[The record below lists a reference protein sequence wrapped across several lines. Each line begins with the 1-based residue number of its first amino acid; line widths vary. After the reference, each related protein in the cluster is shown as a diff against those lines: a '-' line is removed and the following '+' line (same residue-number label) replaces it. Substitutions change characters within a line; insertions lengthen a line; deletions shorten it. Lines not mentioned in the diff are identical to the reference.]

1 MNKALIIKIISSEY
15 TILLED
21 RSIQKAILAGK
32 MRLDKHPVVGD
43 YVEYIISDNKYV
55 IQSILERRNYL
66 IRPNLANIDNAI
78 IMMST
83 KDPSFS
89 YELVNRLIM
98 LIEYADIRPIIC
110 ISKADLGDNQEIEE
124 IKTYY
129 ETMNYDVIISD
140 ISNDFRNLEGIL
152 ENKITVLCGQS
163 GVGKSSLLN
172 KLQPELNLKTNEIS
186 RALNR
191 GKHTTRHVELFEIY
205 GGYIADTPGFSSLD
219 LTQVDKDLLASKI
232 SVFKPYIGEC
242 RFNNCMHI
250 NEPDCKVKEAVDK
263 GKIKQSFHK
272 TYKDI
277 IEFIISENLKGNR
290 HRTLK

>member
-43 YVEYIISDNKYV
+43 YVEYIISDNKYI

-152 ENKITVLCGQS
+152 EDKITVLCGQS

-250 NEPDCKVKEAVDK
+250 NEPDCKVKEAS
-263 GKIKQSFHK
+263 G
-272 TYKDI
+272 T
-277 IEFIISENLKGNR
+277 
-290 HRTLK
+290 

>member
-21 RSIQKAILAGK
+21 KSIQKAILAGK
-32 MRLDKHPVVGD
+32 MRLDRHPVVGD
-43 YVEYIISDNKYV
+43 YVEYITSDNKYV
-55 IQSILERRNYL
+55 IQNILERRNYL

-172 KLQPELNLKTNEIS
+172 KLQP
-186 RALNR
+186 
-191 GKHTTRHVELFEIY
+191 
-205 GGYIADTPGFSSLD
+205 
-219 LTQVDKDLLASKI
+219 
-232 SVFKPYIGEC
+232 
-242 RFNNCMHI
+242 
-250 NEPDCKVKEAVDK
+250 
-263 GKIKQSFHK
+263 
-272 TYKDI
+272 
-277 IEFIISENLKGNR
+277 
-290 HRTLK
+290 